1 MVDCIEGYRR
11 RLKREKDKREAEA
24 KDQISML
31 YIQALQIGN
40 VISHMFDDKAKIQ
53 PLSAYYPGLFT
64 EEEEPEKENNFTEQE
79 DGDKKKLT
87 PEMELYKANMDDYI
101 FRHNRAI
108 AQKKRGETSGGH
120 DTREAASNN

>member
-1 MVDCIEGYRR
+1 MVDCIEGHRR

-24 KDQISML
+24 KDQSSML

-40 VISHMFDDKAKIQ
+40 VLSHMFDDKVAIK
-53 PLSAYYPGLFT
+53 PLSAYYPGLFV
-64 EEEEPEKENNFTEQE
+64 ENEEPEEENNFTKQE

-108 AQKKRGETSGGH
+108 AQKRGEISGGH